1 LATCT
6 VIAAGM
12 TTPYLHATRLL
23 SITDLD
29 ITQNGFYHVQVFPPR
44 YRPVSQFVLIN
55 DCKVSN
61 QSFVFPID
69 PHKVAGIGAPD
80 FAALPDDLRMVLEN
94 SDLETHVGLRGQ
106 ALYAA
111 LDDPRKACLL
121 NLTSKMRHT
130 VFQNGRDVL
139 SYLTSLVQ
147 LIGDRVFANVQTALH
162 DETKNSVF
170 SQLFHSAPDVLHTPL
185 PGFTLIDS
193 FKTPDHYG
201 NLQLTFSRNE
211 TTGALMADI
220 DIDDAQGI
228 EHIFQVVS
236 HRITGIQ
243 TNPYDIHE
251 IMLEYQK
258 IDPGY
263 TLIV

>member
-1 LATCT
+1 
-6 VIAAGM
+6 M
-12 TTPYLHATRLL
+12 RSTP
-23 SITDLD
+23 DL
-29 ITQNGFYHVQVFPPR
+29 TA
-44 YRPVSQFVLIN
+44 RP
-55 DCKVSN
+55 
-61 QSFVFPID
+61 
-69 PHKVAGIGAPD
+69 
-80 FAALPDDLRMVLEN
+80 
-94 SDLETHVGLRGQ
+94 
-106 ALYAA
+106 
-111 LDDPRKACLL
+111 
-121 NLTSKMRHT
+121 
-130 VFQNGRDVL
+130 GR
-139 SYLTSLVQ
+139 
-147 LIGDRVFANVQTALH
+147 R
-162 DETKNSVF
+162 
-170 SQLFHSAPDVLHTPL
+170 

-193 FKTPDHYG
+193 FKTPDQYG

-236 HRITGIQ
+236 HSITGIQ